1 MVNVKSVL
9 QLLVSC
15 LVYSAIVAIIDFV
28 IILLVTRELGS
39 VVYVLSFT
47 MIAEGGIALVIGG
60 ATASFSPTF
69 GKMAEV
75 IFHSKPKDAKQLKA
89 DEKSARVWIVTGIII
104 LLFGLLASAL

>member
-1 MVNVKSVL
+1 M
-9 QLLVSC
+9 VSC

-28 IILLVTRELGS
+28 IILLVTRES

-69 GKMAEV
+69 GKLAEV
-75 IFHSKPKDAKQLKA
+75 IFHSKPRDAKQLKA
-89 DEKSARVWIVTGIII
+89 DEKSARAWIVTGIIL
-104 LLFGLLASAL
+104 LLFGLLVSAM